1 METSRVVYTGD
12 LRTEATHV
20 KSGQTFITDAP
31 VDNQGR
37 GEAFS
42 PTDLLA
48 TSLGA
53 CAITVVGIAAR
64 THGFN
69 VDGTS
74 IKITKIMASDPRR
87 VGEVIVEFDFPPIKY
102 SEKEKAIIQ
111 HTINTCP
118 VSQSLSAGL
127 KQTYILNF
135 QDDVLG
141 SMKLGEGSKE

>member
-1 METSRVVYTGD
+1 METSRVVYTGK

-31 VDNQGR
+31 PDNQGK

-64 THGFN
+64 THGFDI
-69 VDGTS
+69 DGTA
-74 IKITKIMASDPRR
+74 IKITKIMAAEPRR
-87 VGEVIVEFDFPPIKY
+87 VSEVIVEMNFPAIKY
-102 SEKEKAIIQ
+102 SEKEKAIIR

-118 VSQSLSAGL
+118 VGQSLNAAL
-127 KQTYILNF
+127 QQTFILNF
-135 QDDVLG
+135 SD
-141 SMKLGEGSKE
+141 

>member
-1 METSRVVYTGD
+1 METSRVTYTGD
-12 LRTEATHV
+12 LRTEALHV
-20 KSGQTFITDAP
+20 KSGQLFITDAP
-31 VDNQGR
+31 LDNQGR

-69 VDGTS
+69 VDGTAM
-74 IKITKIMASDPRR
+74 KITKIMASDPRR
-87 VGEVIVEFDFPPIKY
+87 VGEVIVEMKFPDVKY
-102 SEKEKAIIQ
+102 SEREKSIIR

-118 VSQSLSAGL
+118 VGQSLSPEL
-127 KQTYILNF
+127 KQTFILNF
-135 QDDVLG
+135 AD
-141 SMKLGEGSKE
+141 

>member
-1 METSRVVYTGD
+1 METSRVVYTGE

-20 KSGQTFITDAP
+20 KSGQTFITVAL
-31 VDNQGR
+31 VDNRGT

-74 IKITKIMASDPRR
+74 IKITKIMESDPRR

-102 SEKEKAIIQ
+102 SEKEKAIIR

-118 VSQSLSAGL
+118 VSQSLNASL

-135 QDDVLG
+135 VEDV
-141 SMKLGEGSKE
+141 

>member
-1 METSRVVYTGD
+1 METSRVIYTGD

-31 VDNQGR
+31 VDNQGK

-48 TSLGA
+48 TSLGV

-69 VDGTS
+69 IDGTE
-74 IKITKIMASDPRR
+74 IRITKIMASEPRR
-87 VGEVIVEFDFPPIKY
+87 VGEVVVEFDFPAFNY
-102 SEKEKAIIQ
+102 SEKEKAIITN
-111 HTINTCP
+111 TIKTCP
-118 VSQSLSAGL
+118 VSQSLSKDL
-127 KQTYILNF
+127 KQTFIINF
-135 QDDVLG
+135 SD
-141 SMKLGEGSKE
+141 

>member
-1 METSRVVYTGD
+1 METSRVLYTGD
-12 LRTEATHV
+12 LRTEATHA
-20 KSGQTFITDAP
+20 KSGQSFITDAP
-31 VDNQGR
+31 LDNQGR

-87 VGEVIVEFDFPPIKY
+87 VGEVIVEMDFPAVKY
-102 SEKEKAIIQ
+102 TEKEKSIIR

-118 VSQSLSAGL
+118 VGQSLNPEL
-127 KQTYILNF
+127 KQTFILNF
-135 QDDVLG
+135 AD
-141 SMKLGEGSKE
+141 

>member
-1 METSRVVYTGD
+1 METSRVLYTGD
-12 LRTEATHV
+12 LRTEATHA
-20 KSGQTFITDAP
+20 KSGQSFITDAP
-31 VDNQGR
+31 LDNQGR

-87 VGEVIVEFDFPPIKY
+87 VGEVIVEMDFPAVKY
-102 SEKEKAIIQ
+102 TEKEKSIIR

-118 VSQSLSAGL
+118 EGQSINLEL
-127 KQTYILNF
+127 KQRFILNF
-135 QDDVLG
+135 DD
-141 SMKLGEGSKE
+141 

>member
-1 METSRVVYTGD
+1 METSRIKYTGD

-31 VDNQGR
+31 VDNQGK

-69 VDGTS
+69 IDGTS
-74 IKITKIMASDPRR
+74 INVTKIMTSDPRR
-87 VGEVIVEFDFPPIKY
+87 VGEVIVEFNFPAAKY
-102 SEKEKAIIQ
+102 SEKEKAIIR

-118 VSQSLSAGL
+118 VSHSLNTNL
-127 KQTYILNF
+127 KQTFILNF
-135 QDDVLG
+135 QD
-141 SMKLGEGSKE
+141 

>member
-1 METSRVVYTGD
+1 METSRVIYTGD

-64 THGFN
+64 THGFD

-74 IKITKIMASDPRR
+74 IKVTKIMASEPRR
-87 VGEVIVEFDFPPIKY
+87 VGEVKVEFNFPAVKY
-102 SEKEKAIIQ
+102 TEREKAIIRN
-111 HTINTCP
+111 TINTCP
-118 VSQSLSAGL
+118 VSQSLNANL
-127 KQTYILNF
+127 KQTFILNF
-135 QDDVLG
+135 PEV
-141 SMKLGEGSKE
+141 E

>member
-1 METSRVVYTGD
+1 LHPKKIPMETSRVLYTGD

-20 KSGQTFITDAP
+20 KSGQSFITDAP
-31 VDNQGR
+31 LDNQGR

-87 VGEVIVEFDFPPIKY
+87 VGEVIVEMDFPAEKY
-102 SEKEKAIIQ
+102 TEKQKAIIR

-118 VSQSLSAGL
+118 VGQSLNPEL
-127 KQTYILNF
+127 KQTFILNF
-135 QDDVLG
+135 AD
-141 SMKLGEGSKE
+141 

>member
-1 METSRVVYTGD
+1 METSRVIYTGD

-31 VDNQGR
+31 IDNQGK

-48 TSLGA
+48 TSLGV

-69 VDGTS
+69 VDGTTM
-74 IKITKIMASDPRR
+74 KITKIMASEPRR
-87 VGEVIVEFDFPPIKY
+87 VSEVIVEFNFSAVKY
-102 SEKEKAIIQ
+102 SEKEKAIIT

-118 VSQSLSAGL
+118 VSQSLNANL
-127 KQTYILNF
+127 KQTFIINF
-135 QDDVLG
+135 PD
-141 SMKLGEGSKE
+141 

>member
-1 METSRVVYTGD
+1 METSRVVYTGE

-74 IKITKIMASDPRR
+74 IKITKIMESDPRR

-102 SEKEKAIIQ
+102 SEKEKAIIR

-118 VSQSLSAGL
+118 VSQSLNASL

-135 QDDVLG
+135 VEDV
-141 SMKLGEGSKE
+141 

>member
-1 METSRVVYTGD
+1 METSRVIYTGD

-20 KSGQTFITDAP
+20 KSGQAFITDAP

-69 VDGTS
+69 VDGTE
-74 IKITKIMASDPRR
+74 IKVTKIMSTEPRR
-87 VGEVIVEFDFPPIKY
+87 VGEVIVEFNFPAFNY
-102 SEKEKAIIQ
+102 SDKEKTIITN
-111 HTINTCP
+111 TIKTCP
-118 VSQSLSAGL
+118 VSQSLNANL
-127 KQTYILNF
+127 KQTFILNF
-135 QDDVLG
+135 PEV
-141 SMKLGEGSKE
+141 E

>member
-1 METSRVVYTGD
+1 METSRVTYTGD
-12 LRTEATHV
+12 LRTETVHA
-20 KSGQTFITDAP
+20 KSGQMFITDAP
-31 VDNQGR
+31 TDNQGR

-69 VDGTS
+69 VDGTA

-87 VGEVIVEFDFPPIKY
+87 VSEVIVEMDFPGVKY
-102 SEKEKAIIQ
+102 SEKEKQIIR

-118 VSQSLSAGL
+118 VGQSLHPDL
-127 KQTYILNF
+127 KQTFILNF
-135 QDDVLG
+135 SD
-141 SMKLGEGSKE
+141 

>member
-1 METSRVVYTGD
+1 MITSKVLYTGD
-12 LRTEATHV
+12 LRTEATHI

-31 VDNQGR
+31 TDNQGK

-69 VDGTS
+69 IDGTA
-74 IKITKIMASDPRR
+74 IKITKLMASEPRR
-87 VGEVIVEFDFPPIKY
+87 VGEVIVEMDFPDVKY
-102 SEKEKAIIQ
+102 TDKQKAIIR

-118 VSQSLSAGL
+118 VGQSLNPEL
-127 KQTYILNF
+127 KQTFILNF
-135 QDDVLG
+135 KD
-141 SMKLGEGSKE
+141 